1 MSSHPRRAGAVTRW
15 TAVDQLSE
23 LARCLLSEDLGGRDV
38 VPAAV
43 ADRVTALAAQW
54 AEHGFTPQ
62 TVRPWAELT
71 PACGAYLAGRG
82 VDPAALDQLIDA
94 GSSAGPITL
103 RQAIL
108 TGHLDAE
115 QAYDAVSSRAAGTRT
130 SSTPTPTPTPTP
142 TGPPPAVFSHSAA
155 DHPTTHTV
163 DRTQDRTEDRDRAE
177 HRRPS
182 NRPSHTPFR
191 S

>member
-1 MSSHPRRAGAVTRW
+1 MSSHPRRAGAAPRW

-54 AEHGFTPQ
+54 ADHGFTPQ
-62 TVRPWAELT
+62 TVRPWADLT

-82 VDPAALDQLIDA
+82 VDPAALEQLIDA
-94 GSSAGPITL
+94 GAPAGPVTL

-108 TGHLDAE
+108 TGQLDAE
-115 QAYDAVSSRAAGTRT
+115 QAYEVVSSRT
-130 SSTPTPTPTPTP
+130 TPTPTPP
-142 TGPPPAVFSHSAA
+142 GPPPAVFSHSAA
-155 DHPTTHTV
+155 DHPSTHAA
-163 DRTQDRTEDRDRAE
+163 DRTADRAAD
-177 HRRPS
+177 RRTSNQPS
-182 NRPSHTPFR
+182 RTPFR
-191 S
+191 T